1 MADVHFTPDQQRAI
15 DTTEKSVLVTAAAGS
30 GKTAVLIQRIIDIIL
45 SGKAE
50 VDEMLVVTF
59 TNAAASEMRLKL
71 IRAINKAMASASEDE
86 AKKLRRQLDKMY
98 RTYISTF
105 HSFARRLVQEF
116 FYLTDLDPT
125 FGIVDTT
132 EGALMELEAMDE
144 LFDDGF
150 EKDDF
155 IEGCSFQDFLLHY
168 SDERSEDRLKREMI
182 DLYDKLRSMPNYF
195 DWAEQRA
202 EELQASEDAW
212 TDSPAFVR
220 AEKSFRGEMA
230 FIAREAFR
238 TMDILEEGGLPN
250 TADKIRPE
258 IERIAAIARILEE
271 EDRDPAER
279 AEEALAALRGFTFG
293 RLSFGKGE
301 KEGWAAVSDEVKEH
315 RDAYKKAIGDLKAL
329 DVESTFKQQ
338 VLEQAETQRYL
349 LYYIQLLREFERRY
363 QAKKKEKNVLDFGD
377 LEHTAAAVLAHPEAA
392 GELRKRFRYI
402 FIDEYQDTNPLQEHL
417 ISRIARPN
425 NVFKVGD
432 VKQSIYGFRQ
442 SDPRIFLRTKDEYA
456 APENEE
462 AETIV
467 LSRNFRSSKTTIDY
481 INDVFRAIMPGY
493 TTEEELTL
501 GRKTSDYDKKPE
513 THVLIARSRSGASS
527 TPPEML
533 TPDEENRT
541 DREAEAEYVAS
552 LVKSIIGR
560 EFYDSKTDTVRR
572 AEARDIVILLRKKI
586 AGGDYFDALSR
597 HHIEAVLPDSNDYF
611 DTVEVGIAMALL
623 EVIDNMRRD
632 VPLLAVLRSG
642 IFGFTPEELGE
653 IRAWYTESGGEASAE
668 TPEPSRA
675 ATKNRRRQPYWEA
688 FLAYTEHGS
697 DEALC
702 ERSRKAA
709 ERILFWRERSQ
720 VMPLD
725 EYIWYLLL
733 DSGYYLL
740 AGSMYG
746 GSQRQAN
753 LRILADH
760 ARIYAQDKIGSIGRF
775 IRYLDILRKKG
786 INREQASTVS
796 EEDDVVRIMSIHKS
810 KGLEFPFVIVAGM
823 GDRRKSDP
831 FSKGIR
837 FDSELGL
844 ALSYVNPEKHY
855 WRPTLLQREIRKKSS
870 EAETEEELRILY
882 VAMTRAREKLY
893 LVGRL
898 SESAVNK
905 KRVNASTYYG
915 MMAEVLSL
923 DTNIEV
929 TETLG
934 EAIAEEKREDIH
946 AFLEEAAAVPS
957 EELAD
962 LTEELRR
969 RLSYEYVRRDLLTR
983 KAKYSVSELRMAEN
997 AERAERAEHAGRTE
1011 RAEHAECAEQR
1022 MFSAPSEEEKKP
1034 SEYAMTGE
1042 DGEVPEQRQEDE
1054 PRQIGRWKKK
1064 LILPTRVTAADRGTA
1079 YHRILEFLSFAR
1091 AVSDRDYVKEQIEY
1105 LVANGAVEEEV
1116 CRTLHLKTIDDFL
1129 NSETALR
1136 AAQAETKG
1144 LLEKE
1149 HPFTLRM
1156 NVGGEAALVQ
1166 GVIDCAFLEDSAW
1179 VLIDY
1184 KSNRLKTL
1192 PDGTPEPSELERI
1205 RETYQLQTEIYAE
1218 ALRMGTGYPVK
1229 ESYLYLM
1236 EYGILLD
1243 MAPQSDSC

>member
-71 IRAINKAMASASEDE
+71 IRAINKAMASASEEE

-105 HSFARRLVQEF
+105 HSFARRMVQEF

-182 DLYDKLRSMPNYF
+182 DIYDKLRSMPDYF
-195 DWAEQRA
+195 DWAERKA
-202 EELQASEDAW
+202 EELQANEERWA
-212 TDSPAFVR
+212 DSPAFCR
-220 AEKSFRGEMA
+220 AEESFRKELSY
-230 FIAREAFR
+230 IIREAAE
-238 TMDILEEGGLPN
+238 TMRILEEANLPN

-258 IERIAAIARILEE
+258 IDQIAAISKIY
-271 EDRDPAER
+271 EDQSRHPAER
-279 AEEALAALRGFTFG
+279 AEESLAVLRSLSFG

-301 KEGWAAVSDEVKEH
+301 KNAWAEVSEEVKEH
-315 RDAYKKAIGDLKAL
+315 REAYKNTVKAL
-329 DVESTFKQQ
+329 STLDPESTFKQQ
-338 VLEQAETQRYL
+338 VLEQAETQPYL
-349 LYYIQLLREFERRY
+349 LYYIHLLRDFERRY

-377 LEHTAAAVLAHPEAA
+377 LEHTAAAILAHPEAA
-392 GELRKRFRYI
+392 EELRKRFRYI

-442 SDPRIFLRTKDEYA
+442 SDPRIFLRTKDAYA
-456 APENEE
+456 APENED

-493 TTEEELTL
+493 TEEEELTL
-501 GRKTSDYDKKPE
+501 GRTTSSYDKKPE
-513 THVLIARSRSGASS
+513 THVLVVPSRAAKSA
-527 TPPEML
+527 PPETL
-533 TPDEENRT
+533 TPDEESRT

-552 LVKSIIGR
+552 LVKEIIGR
-560 EFYDSKTDTVRR
+560 EFYDSKTDTVRPVQ
-572 AEARDIVILLRKKI
+572 ARDIVILLRKKI
-586 AGGDYFDALSR
+586 AGGDYFDALLR
-597 HHIEAVLPDSNDYF
+597 HRIEAVLPDSNDYF

-653 IRAWYTESGGEASAE
+653 IRAWYTEQGEALKASGSTEASAAE
-668 TPEPSRA
+668 GTSS
-675 ATKNRRRQPYWEA
+675 KSRRRQPYWEA
-688 FLAYTEHGS
+688 FLAYKQDGA
-697 DEALC
+697 DEALR
-702 ERSRKAA
+702 EKSKKAS
-709 ERILFWRERSQ
+709 ERILFWRERAQ

-746 GSQRQAN
+746 GSRRQAN

-760 ARIYAQDKIGSIGRF
+760 ARVYAQDKIGSIGRF

-831 FSKGIR
+831 FTKGIR

-855 WRPTLLQREIRKKSS
+855 WRPTLLQRAIRRKSS

-898 SESAVNK
+898 SEKTAE
-905 KRVNASTYYG
+905 KRETNASTYYG
-915 MMAEVLSL
+915 MMAEVLNL

-929 TETLG
+929 TKPLG
-934 EAIAEEKREDIH
+934 EAGAEEKREDIH
-946 AFLEEAAAVPS
+946 DFLREAAAVPDHS
-957 EELAD
+957 LSD
-962 LTEELRR
+962 LMKEIDR
-969 RLSYEYVRRDLLTR
+969 RLSYEYAYRELLTR
-983 KAKYSVSELRMAEN
+983 RAKYSVSELRLAEN
-997 AERAERAEHAGRTE
+997 AENEKAAEKRAAEADRE
-1011 RAEHAECAEQR
+1011 
-1022 MFSAPSEEEKKP
+1022 
-1034 SEYAMTGE
+1034 GE
-1042 DGEVPEQRQEDE
+1042 E
-1054 PRQIGRWKKK
+1054 PRTGRWRRM
-1064 LILPTRVTAADRGTA
+1064 LLPDRVTASERGTA
-1079 YHRILEFLSFAR
+1079 YHRILEYISFNR
-1091 AVSDRDYVKEQIEY
+1091 AVGDRAYVKEQMED
-1105 LVANGAVEEEV
+1105 LVAKGAIEEEV
-1116 CRTLHLKTIDDFL
+1116 FRTLHLKNIDAFL
-1129 NSETALR
+1129 DSRIAAR
-1136 AAQAETKG
+1136 AAEAERKG

-1149 HPFTLRM
+1149 HPFTIRM
-1156 NVGGEAALVQ
+1156 NVNGEKAAVQ
-1166 GVIDCAFLEDSAW
+1166 GVIDCAFLEDGAW
-1179 VLIDY
+1179 VLVDY
-1184 KSNRLKTL
+1184 KSNRLRL
-1192 PDGTPEPSELERI
+1192 EADGTPKASELERI
-1205 RETYQLQTEIYAE
+1205 RETYHLQTDIYAE
-1218 ALRMGTGYPVK
+1218 ALVQGTGYPVK
-1229 ESYLYLM
+1229 EAYLYLM

-1243 MAPQSDSC
+1243 MSKLPKHA